1 MEPRKC
7 VRGKIKKSIEFHQY
21 FHARSSL
28 YFFFFFFYVLSFSV
42 LRSFPRSFVPRNKQD
57 KTIFEIKRSKLLRF
71 SSRILRQLFHIFPP
85 RKDRLFRWNFD
96 VQTSP
101 LPPPSN
107 DPVHPCLLTRT
118 RSRREK
124 WKGASIIQMFTV
136 AFEDKL
142 IKARARKP
150 TYKTRVHARFHP
162 LCNRFET
169 FLIWWNACLSNNDNM
184 AANFFFYR
192 LLL

>member
-1 MEPRKC
+1 MRSRKD
-7 VRGKIKKSIEFHQY
+7 KKSIEFHQY

-71 SSRILRQLFHIFPP
+71 SSRILRQLFHILPP

-101 LPPPSN
+101 LPPSPSN
-107 DPVHPCLLTRT
+107 DPLHPCLLTRT